1 MELTNARTL
10 HDFSDAITN
19 GRVVGTVESINTD
32 VVKIMGSIF
41 YDERK
46 IEFQMFPMDA
56 DVGFSI
62 QGVVSEDLLTIL
74 DIVKAEINSI
84 KQKLSE

>member
-10 HDFSDAITN
+10 HDFSDTITN

-32 VVKIMGSIF
+32 IVKIMGTIF
-41 YDERK
+41 YEERK

-56 DVGFSI
+56 EVGFSI
-62 QGVVSEDLLTIL
+62 QGALSEDLLTIL
-74 DIVKAEINSI
+74 DIIKTEISII
-84 KQKLSE
+84 KQQLSN

>member
-10 HDFSDAITN
+10 HDFSDTITN

-41 YDERK
+41 YGERK
-46 IEFQMFPMDA
+46 IEFQMFPMNEN
-56 DVGFSI
+56 VGCSI
-62 QGVVSEDLLTIL
+62 QGANSADLITII
-74 DIVKAEINSI
+74 DIVKTEISII
-84 KQKLSE
+84 KQQLSN